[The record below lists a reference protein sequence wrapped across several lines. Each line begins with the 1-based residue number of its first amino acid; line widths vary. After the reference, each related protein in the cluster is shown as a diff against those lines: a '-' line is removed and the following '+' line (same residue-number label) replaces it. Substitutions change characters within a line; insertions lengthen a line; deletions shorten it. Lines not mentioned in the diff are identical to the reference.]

1 MASELVLL
9 TGATG
14 LIGFRVLVFCLRK
27 GYRVRVAL
35 RTLDKKARILNA
47 PSVRDLGSETNL
59 TFVEIPDI
67 SIPGAFD
74 EALQD
79 VDYVIHVA
87 APIVSTVP
95 SSIGADLARHYFKAT
110 TDAALHL
117 LSSAKAHH
125 TVKRIILTN
134 SLAALFDYATDTDE
148 TIHTEST
155 RATNIQQ
162 PPYSSP
168 FEAYTAAKVSTL
180 NLTEQWVESEK
191 PSFDLVHIA
200 PGHVFGPNELVTDP
214 EELLQTGTNRIILLP
229 VTGRAYPMEAGVTAH
244 LDDVA
249 EAHIRALNPAIPG
262 NRLYILSSGGVAGIK
277 LDDCFEIVARNF
289 PEHVGSTLPNNG
301 SLPSYV
307 FKVDAGES
315 ARILGI
321 NFIPYEQQ
329 VRDVVGYYLEC
340 VQHVQQQRSSTT
352 SD

>member
-35 RTLDKKARILNA
+35 RVLAQKGHILST
-47 PSVRDLGSETNL
+47 PSVRDLGTETNL
-59 TFVEIPDI
+59 TFVEIPDF
-67 SIPGAFD
+67 SIPAAFD

-87 APIVSTVP
+87 APIASANP
-95 SSIGADLARHYFKAT
+95 SSIGADLATHYLKPT

-117 LSSAKAHH
+117 LCSAQAHS

-134 SLAALFDYATDTDE
+134 SLAALIDYVTDTDE

-155 RATNIQQ
+155 RATHILQ
-162 PPYSSP
+162 PPYRSP

-180 NLTEQWVESEK
+180 NLTEQWAASEK
-191 PSFDLVHIA
+191 PAFDLVHIA
-200 PGHVFGPNELVTDP
+200 PGHVFGPNELVTDL
-214 EELLQTGTNRIILLP
+214 EELLQTGTNRIILVP
-229 VTGRAYPMEAGVTAH
+229 VTGKAYIMEPGVTVH

-249 EAHIRALNPAIPG
+249 EAHVRALNPSTPG
-262 NRLYILSSGGVAGIK
+262 NRLYILSSGGVLGTK
-277 LDDCFEIVARNF
+277 LDDCFEIVARHF
-289 PEHVGSTLPNNG
+289 PEHVGRTLLNNG
-301 SLPSYV
+301 SLPSSV
-307 FKVDAGES
+307 FKVDASES
-315 ARILGI
+315 ARILGMD
-321 NFIPYEQQ
+321 FIPYEQQ
-329 VRDVVGYYLEC
+329 VRDAVGYYLEC
-340 VQHVQQQRSSTT
+340 VQRQPSSTT

>member
-14 LIGFRVLVFCLRK
+14 LIGFRVLVFCLRR

-35 RTLDKKARILNA
+35 RALAKKSRILST
-47 PSVRDLGSETNL
+47 PSVRDLGTETNL

-67 SIPGAFD
+67 SIPAAFD

-87 APIVSTVP
+87 APIASANP
-95 SSIGADLARHYFKAT
+95 SSIGVDLATHYFKPT

-117 LSSAKAHH
+117 LYSAQAHH

-134 SLAALFDYATDTDE
+134 SLAALSDYVTDTDE

-155 RATNIQQ
+155 RATNILQ
-162 PPYSSP
+162 PPYRSP

-180 NLTEQWVESEK
+180 NLTEQWAESEK
-191 PSFDLVHIA
+191 PAFDLVHIA

-214 EELLQTGTNRIILLP
+214 EELLQTGTNRIILVP
-229 VTGRAYPMEAGVTAH
+229 VTGKAYSTEAGVTVH

-249 EAHIRALNPAIPG
+249 EAHVRALNPSTPG
-262 NRLYILSSGGVAGIK
+262 NRLYILSSGGVEGTK
-277 LDDCFEIVARNF
+277 LDNCFEIVARNF
-289 PEHVGSTLPNNG
+289 PEHVGSTLLNNG
-301 SLPSYV
+301 SLPSSI
-307 FKVDAGES
+307 FKVDASES
-315 ARILGI
+315 ARILGMD
-321 NFIPYEQQ
+321 FIPYEQQ
-329 VRDVVGYYLEC
+329 VRDAVGYYLEC
-340 VQHVQQQRSSTT
+340 VQRQPSSTT